1 MTRPKGAAANRAKI
15 TATTMQI
22 PAARLGPPNPLPKFA
37 WQQPVLGKP
46 IPPHRGLS
54 PEETELSFLH
64 GKDSILPYQVFDD
77 YDRSQ
82 TPTILPIVTL
92 DNGHLRVTIAP
103 GFGGRVTSLRDLRL
117 DRELLFANPVFQ
129 PGNLGLLN
137 AWWPGGIEWN
147 GVVPGHTPVACT
159 PVFVATLETERGPV
173 LRIYEFDRVMQA
185 AWQIDLFVPDGD
197 DRLFM
202 HGRIINPDP
211 TDMLGFWWTNTAVAM
226 TPGLRVLSP
235 ADYGVEHVLP
245 GNELARLP
253 FPDPERFDGSYPD
266 NWRNATSVFFR
277 APHAP
282 RLWIAALDKGGVGLV
297 QTATERMRGR
307 KFFYFGNAPGG
318 KHWMDFL
325 SQPGKGDYI
334 EIQSGFMPTQNQRF
348 AFPGNSEIHWTECY
362 AALEV
367 DAKQTHSAEYQK
379 AVAAAGLVIDQRIPV
394 AELDEIDVFLREVA
408 SRPAERRLSA
418 GSPWGGRDERL
429 MARPIAAG
437 LDFSTPE
444 AGRSAWDDLAD
455 DGKFSPAALD
465 RVPSDFAVS
474 ARWTTALAKS
484 ADAHGETWLHALML
498 GLAALNEGRHTDA
511 ADLSSRSLKMKPT
524 WLGYRQRAL
533 VAASPDAAE
542 QDYLLAWSMPG
553 APPDLAD
560 EIVDFF
566 RKTGRFQQMS
576 RFLDNLAPAV
586 LGRERV
592 VLARAQVAAQSGQV
606 KELEAFL
613 TTEFATIREGETLLD
628 ELWLALHRNTARRA
642 LGREPTG
649 AELADQMTQN
659 PIPWHLNFQMLT
671 DHPVPLDDTSL
682 N

>member
-1 MTRPKGAAANRAKI
+1 MTSSKDAAANRARI
-15 TATTMQI
+15 TTTTMQI
-22 PAARLGPPNPLPKFA
+22 PAARLGPPNPLPKFS
-37 WQQPVLGKP
+37 WQQPVPGKP
-46 IPPHRGLS
+46 IPPDRGLS
-54 PEETELSFLH
+54 IEETHLGFLH

-77 YDRSQ
+77 YDRDQ
-82 TPTILPIVTL
+82 TPKTMPIVTL
-92 DNGHLRVTIAP
+92 DNGHLCVTIAP
-103 GFGGRVTSLRDLRL
+103 GFGGRVTSLRDHRL
-117 DRELLFANPVFQ
+117 NRELLFTNPVFQ

-137 AWWPGGIEWN
+137 AWCPGGIEWN
-147 GVVPGHTPVACT
+147 GVVPGHTPVACAT
-159 PVFVATLETERGPV
+159 VFVATLETERGPI
-173 LRIYEFDRVMQA
+173 LRIYEFDRVMEA

-202 HGRIINPDP
+202 HGRIVNPDP
-211 TDMLGFWWTNTAVAM
+211 TDMLGFWWTNTAVAA
-226 TPGLRVLSP
+226 TPGMRVLSP
-235 ADYGVEHVLP
+235 AEYAVEHVLP

-253 FPDPERFDGSYPD
+253 FPDPARFDGSYPD

-282 RLWIAALDKGGVGLV
+282 RLWIAALDLGGVGLV
-297 QTATERMRGR
+297 QTATDRMRGR

-334 EIQSGFMPTQNQRF
+334 EIQSGFTPTQNQRF
-348 AFPGNSEIHWTECY
+348 AFPGHSEIHWTECY
-362 AALEV
+362 GALEV
-367 DAKQTHSAEYQK
+367 DAKHTHSADYQK
-379 AVAAAGLVIDQRIPV
+379 AVAAAGHVIDQRIPV
-394 AELDEIDVFLREVA
+394 AELDGIDLFLREV
-408 SRPAERRLSA
+408 STRPADRRLST

-444 AGRSAWDDLAD
+444 AGRSAWDELVDE
-455 DGKFSPAALD
+455 GKFSPAALD
-465 RVPSDFAVS
+465 LVPPDFAVS
-474 ARWTTALAKS
+474 ARWTAALAKS
-484 ADAHGETWLHALML
+484 AEAHGETWLHSLML
-498 GLAALNEGRHTDA
+498 GLAALNDGRAADA
-511 ADLSSRSLKMKPT
+511 ADLYQRSLTMKPT

-533 VAASPDAAE
+533 VAATHDAAE
-542 QDYLLAWSMPG
+542 QDYLSAWSMPG

-566 RKTGRFQQMS
+566 RKTGRFQRLS
-576 RFLDNLAPAV
+576 RFLGKLAPNV

-592 VLARAQVAAQSGQV
+592 VLARAQVAAQSGEV
-606 KELEAFL
+606 EELEAFL

-628 ELWLALHRNTARRA
+628 ELWLALHRTKARRA

-649 AELADQMTQN
+649 EELADVLTQN

-671 DHPVPLDDTSL
+671 DHPAPPDDKSL
-682 N
+682 K

>member
-1 MTRPKGAAANRAKI
+1 MTTPTVLSTNRATI

-22 PAARLGPPNPLPKFA
+22 PAARLGPPNPLPKFS

-46 IPPHRGLS
+46 MPPDRGLS
-54 PEETELSFLH
+54 AEETHLTFLH

-82 TPTILPIVTL
+82 TPKDIPVVTL
-92 DNGHLRVTIAP
+92 DNGRLRVTIAP
-103 GFGGRVTSLRDLRL
+103 GFGGRVTSLRDHRL
-117 DRELLFANPVFQ
+117 NRELLFANPVFQ

-147 GVVPGHTPVACT
+147 GVVPGHTPVACA
-159 PVFVATLETERGPV
+159 PVFVVTLATERGPV

-202 HGRIINPDP
+202 HGRIVNPDP
-211 TDMLGFWWTNTAVAM
+211 TDMLGFWWTNTAVAA
-226 TPGLRVLSP
+226 TPGMRILSP
-235 ADYGVEHVLP
+235 ADYGIEHVLP

-253 FPDPERFDGSYPD
+253 FPDPARFDGSYPD

-282 RLWIAALDKGGVGLV
+282 RLWIAALDSGGVGLV
-297 QTATERMRGR
+297 QTATDRMRGR

-325 SQPGKGDYI
+325 SEPGKGDYV

-362 AALEV
+362 GALEV
-367 DAKQTHSAEYQK
+367 DAKQVHSPEYQV
-379 AVAAAGLVIDQRIPV
+379 AVAAAGHVIDQRFPV
-394 AELDEIDVFLREVA
+394 AELDEIDLFLRDVSA
-408 SRPAERRLSA
+408 RPADSRLST

-429 MARPIAAG
+429 MSRPIAAG

-444 AGRSAWDDLAD
+444 ASRSAWDDLVD
-455 DGKFSPAALD
+455 DGAFSPSALD
-465 RVPSDFAVS
+465 AVPAEFAVS
-474 ARWTTALAKS
+474 ARWTAALVKS
-484 ADAHGETWLHALML
+484 AGAQGETWLHALML
-498 GLAALNEGRHTDA
+498 GLAALNEGRATDA
-511 ADLSSRSLKMKPT
+511 ADLYERSVTLKPT
-524 WLGYRQRAL
+524 WLGYRQLAL
-533 VAASPDAAE
+533 VAVTHDTAE
-542 QDYLLAWSMPG
+542 QHYLSAWSMPD
-553 APPDLAD
+553 APPELAD

-566 RKTGRFQQMS
+566 RRTGRFQQLS
-576 RFLDNLAPAV
+576 RFLAALAPAV
-586 LGRERV
+586 LARERV
-592 VLARAQVAAQSGQV
+592 ILARAQVAAQSGEV
-606 KELEAFL
+606 EELEAYL

-628 ELWLALHRNTARRA
+628 ELWLALQRNKARRA

-649 AELADQMTQN
+649 AELADLLTQN

-671 DHPVPLDDTSL
+671 DHPARLTKKP
-682 N
+682 

>member
-1 MTRPKGAAANRAKI
+1 MTGPKGAAANRAKI

-82 TPTILPIVTL
+82 TPTTLPIVTL

-408 SRPAERRLSA
+408 SRPTERRLSA

-444 AGRSAWDDLAD
+444 AGPTAWDDLAD
-455 DGKFSPAALD
+455 DGKFSAAALD

-511 ADLSSRSLKMKPT
+511 ADLSTRSLKMKPT

-533 VAASPDAAE
+533 VAATPDAAE

-576 RFLDNLAPAV
+576 GFLDNLAPAV

-628 ELWLALHRNTARRA
+628 ELWLALHRNKARRA

-649 AELADQMTQN
+649 AELADVLTQN

>member
-1 MTRPKGAAANRAKI
+1 MTKAKGMVASRAKV

-22 PAARLGPPNPLPKFA
+22 PAARLGPPNPLPKFS
-37 WQQPVLGKP
+37 WQQPVLGKS

-54 PEETELSFLH
+54 PEETDLSFLH
-64 GKDSILPYQVFDD
+64 GKDSILPYQVYDD

-82 TPTILPIVTL
+82 SQTTLPLVTL
-92 DNGHLRVTIAP
+92 DNGHLCVTIAP
-103 GFGGRVTSLRDLRL
+103 GFGGRVTSLLDHRL
-117 DRELLFANPVFQ
+117 DRELLFTNPVFQ

-137 AWWPGGIEWN
+137 AWFPGGIEWN
-147 GVVPGHTPVACT
+147 GVVPGHTPVACAT
-159 PVFVATLETERGPV
+159 VFVATLETERGPI
-173 LRIYEFDRVMQA
+173 LRIYEFDRVMEA

-211 TDMLGFWWTNTAVAM
+211 ADMLGFWWTNTAVAA

-253 FPDPERFDGSYPD
+253 FPDPARFDGSYPD

-277 APHAP
+277 APDAP
-282 RLWIAALDKGGVGLV
+282 RLWIAALDEGGVGLV
-297 QTATERMRGR
+297 QTATDRMRGR

-334 EIQSGFMPTQNQRF
+334 EIQSGFTPTQNQRF
-348 AFPGNSEIHWTECY
+348 AFPGKSEIHWTECY

-367 DAKQTHSAEYQK
+367 EAKQAHSANYK
-379 AVAAAGLVIDQRIPV
+379 AAVAAAGQIVDQRLSV
-394 AELDEIDVFLREVA
+394 AELDEVDIFLREVS
-408 SRPAERRLSA
+408 SRPADHRLSI

-429 MARPIAAG
+429 MGRPIAAG
-437 LDFSTPE
+437 LDFSTP
-444 AGRSAWDDLAD
+444 AATRSAWDDLVD
-455 DGKFSPAALD
+455 ESRFSPAALAQ
-465 RVPSDFAVS
+465 VPPDFAVS
-474 ARWTTALAKS
+474 ARWTEALVNS
-484 ADAHGETWLHALML
+484 ANAHGETWLHALLL
-498 GLAALNEGRHTDA
+498 GLAALNEGRE
-511 ADLSSRSLKMKPT
+511 ADSANLYERSLTMKPT

-533 VAASPDAAE
+533 VAATHDAAE
-542 QDYLLAWSMPG
+542 HAYLLAWSLPG

-576 RFLDNLAPAV
+576 QFLEILSPAI

-592 VLARAQVAAQSGQV
+592 ILARAQVAAQSGQV
-606 KELEAFL
+606 EELEAFL
-613 TTEFATIREGETLLD
+613 STEFAAIREGETLLD
-628 ELWLALHRNTARRA
+628 ELWLALHRNKTHRA
-642 LGREPTG
+642 LGRVPTG
-649 AELADQMTQN
+649 AELDDALRQN

-671 DHPVPLDDTSL
+671 DHPAQPDDKIL
-682 N
+682 K

>member
-1 MTRPKGAAANRAKI
+1 MMRPKSAAASRAKI

-54 PEETELSFLH
+54 AEETELSFLH

-82 TPTILPIVTL
+82 TPKKVPIVTL
-92 DNGHLRVTIAP
+92 DNGHLCVTIAP
-103 GFGGRVTSLRDLRL
+103 GFGGRVTSLRDHRL
-117 DRELLFANPVFQ
+117 DRELLFANSVFQ

-147 GVVPGHTPVACT
+147 GVVPGHTPVACA

-211 TDMLGFWWTNTAVAM
+211 TDMLGFWWTNTAVAA

-253 FPDPERFDGSYPD
+253 FPDPARFDGSYPD

-277 APHAP
+277 APDAP
-282 RLWIAALDKGGVGLV
+282 RLWIAALDESGVGLV
-297 QTATERMRGR
+297 QTATDRMRGR
-307 KFFYFGNAPGG
+307 KFFYFGKAPGG

-334 EIQSGFMPTQNQRF
+334 EIQSGFTPTQNQRF
-348 AFPGNSEIHWTECY
+348 AFPGKSEIHWTECY

-367 DAKQTHSAEYQK
+367 DAKRTHSADYQE
-379 AVAAAGLVIDQRIPV
+379 AVAAAGHVVDQRFPV
-394 AELDEIDVFLREVA
+394 AELDEIDHFLREVS
-408 SRPAERRLSA
+408 SRPADHRLSI

-429 MARPIAAG
+429 MGRTIAAG
-437 LDFSTPE
+437 LDFSTPG
-444 AGRSAWDDLAD
+444 AGRSAWDDLVD
-455 DGKFSPAALD
+455 DGMFSPAALVQ
-465 RVPSDFAVS
+465 VPPDFAVS
-474 ARWTTALAKS
+474 ARWTAALAKS
-484 ADAHGETWLHALML
+484 AKAHGETWLHALML
-498 GLAALNEGRHTDA
+498 GLAALNEGRGADA
-511 ADLSSRSLKMKPT
+511 ADLYQRSLKMKPT

-533 VAASPDAAE
+533 VAATHDAAE
-542 QDYLLAWSMPG
+542 RDYLLAWSMPG

-566 RKTGRFQQMS
+566 RKAGRFQQMS
-576 RFLDNLAPAV
+576 RFLEILSPAV

-606 KELEAFL
+606 EELEAFL
-613 TTEFATIREGETLLD
+613 TTEFAAIREGETLLD
-628 ELWLALHRNTARRA
+628 ELWRALHRNKARRA
-642 LGREPTG
+642 LGYEPTG
-649 AELADQMTQN
+649 AELDDVLRQN

-671 DHPVPLDDTSL
+671 DHPAPPDDKSL
-682 N
+682 K

>member
-1 MTRPKGAAANRAKI
+1 MTTPKYAAANRARI

-22 PAARLGPPNPLPKFA
+22 PAARLGPPNPLPKFS

-46 IPPHRGLS
+46 IPPDRGLS
-54 PEETELSFLH
+54 IEETHLGFLH

-77 YDRSQ
+77 YDRDQ
-82 TPTILPIVTL
+82 TPKTMPIVTL
-92 DNGHLRVTIAP
+92 DNGHLCVTIAP
-103 GFGGRVTSLRDLRL
+103 VFGGRVTSLRDHRL
-117 DRELLFANPVFQ
+117 NRELLFTNPVFQ

-137 AWWPGGIEWN
+137 AWCPGGIEWN
-147 GVVPGHTPVACT
+147 GVVPGHTPVACAT
-159 PVFVATLETERGPV
+159 VFVATLETERGPI
-173 LRIYEFDRVMQA
+173 LRIYEFDRVMEA

-202 HGRIINPDP
+202 HGRIVNPDP
-211 TDMLGFWWTNTAVAM
+211 TDMLGFWWTNTAVAA
-226 TPGLRVLSP
+226 TPGMRVLSP
-235 ADYGVEHVLP
+235 AEYAVEHVLP

-253 FPDPERFDGSYPD
+253 FPDPARFDGSYPD

-282 RLWIAALDKGGVGLV
+282 RLWIAALDLGGVGLV
-297 QTATERMRGR
+297 QTATDRMRGR

-334 EIQSGFMPTQNQRF
+334 EIQSGFTPTQNQRF
-348 AFPGNSEIHWTECY
+348 AFPGHSEIHWTECY
-362 AALEV
+362 GALEV
-367 DAKQTHSAEYQK
+367 DAKRTHSADYQE
-379 AVAAAGLVIDQRIPV
+379 AVTAAGHVVDQRIPV
-394 AELDEIDVFLREVA
+394 AELDGIDLFLREV
-408 SRPAERRLSA
+408 STRPADRRLST

-444 AGRSAWDDLAD
+444 AGRSAWDELVD

-465 RVPSDFAVS
+465 LVPPDFAVS
-474 ARWTTALAKS
+474 ARWTAALAKS
-484 ADAHGETWLHALML
+484 AGAHGETWLHSLML
-498 GLAALNEGRHTDA
+498 GLAALNEGRA
-511 ADLSSRSLKMKPT
+511 ADALDLFERSLTMKPT

-533 VAASPDAAE
+533 VAATHDAAE
-542 QDYLLAWSMPG
+542 QDYLLAWSMPD

-566 RKTGRFQQMS
+566 RKTGRFQRLS
-576 RFLDNLAPAV
+576 WFLGKLSPNV

-592 VLARAQVAAQSGQV
+592 VLARAQVAAQSGEV
-606 KELEAFL
+606 EELEAFL

-628 ELWLALHRNTARRA
+628 ELWLALHRTKARRA

-649 AELADQMTQN
+649 EELADVLTQN

-671 DHPVPLDDTSL
+671 DHPAPPDDKSL
-682 N
+682 K

>member
-1 MTRPKGAAANRAKI
+1 MKRPKGAAANRAKI

-22 PAARLGPPNPLPKFA
+22 PAARLGLPNPLPKFA

-82 TPTILPIVTL
+82 TPTTLPIVTL

-147 GVVPGHTPVACT
+147 GVVPGHTPVACA

-185 AWQIDLFVPDGD
+185 AWQIDLFVADGD

-282 RLWIAALDKGGVGLV
+282 RLWIAALDQGGVGLV
-297 QTATERMRGR
+297 QTATKRMRGR

-394 AELDEIDVFLREVA
+394 ADLEEIDVFLREVA

-474 ARWTTALAKS
+474 ARWTAALAKS
-484 ADAHGETWLHALML
+484 AEAHGETWLHALML

-511 ADLSSRSLKMKPT
+511 ADLSSRSLEMKPT

-533 VAASPDAAE
+533 VAASQDAAE

-628 ELWLALHRNTARRA
+628 ELWLALHRNKARRA

>member
-1 MTRPKGAAANRAKI
+1 MTTPKYAAANRARI

-22 PAARLGPPNPLPKFA
+22 PAARLGPPNPLPKFS
-37 WQQPVLGKP
+37 WQQPVPGKP
-46 IPPHRGLS
+46 IPPDRGLS
-54 PEETELSFLH
+54 IEETHLGFLH

-77 YDRSQ
+77 YDRDQ
-82 TPTILPIVTL
+82 TPKTMPIVTL
-92 DNGHLRVTIAP
+92 DNGHLCVTIAS
-103 GFGGRVTSLRDLRL
+103 GFGGRVTSLRDHRL
-117 DRELLFANPVFQ
+117 NRELLFTNPVFQ

-137 AWWPGGIEWN
+137 AWCPGGIEWN
-147 GVVPGHTPVACT
+147 GVVPGHTPVACAT
-159 PVFVATLETERGPV
+159 VFVATLETERGPI
-173 LRIYEFDRVMQA
+173 LRIYEFDRVMEA

-202 HGRIINPDP
+202 HGRIVNPDP
-211 TDMLGFWWTNTAVAM
+211 TDMLGFWWTNTAVAA
-226 TPGLRVLSP
+226 TPGMRVLSP
-235 ADYGVEHVLP
+235 AEYAVEHVLP

-253 FPDPERFDGSYPD
+253 FPDPARFDGSYPD

-282 RLWIAALDKGGVGLV
+282 RLWIAALDLGGVGLV
-297 QTATERMRGR
+297 QTATDRMRGR

-334 EIQSGFMPTQNQRF
+334 EIQSGFTPTQNQRF
-348 AFPGNSEIHWTECY
+348 AFPGHSEIHWTECY
-362 AALEV
+362 GALEV
-367 DAKQTHSAEYQK
+367 DAKRTHSADYQE
-379 AVAAAGLVIDQRIPV
+379 AVTAAGHVVDQRIPV
-394 AELDEIDVFLREVA
+394 AELDGIDLFLREV
-408 SRPAERRLSA
+408 STRPADRRLST

-444 AGRSAWDDLAD
+444 AGRSAWDDLVD

-465 RVPSDFAVS
+465 LVPPDFAVS
-474 ARWTTALAKS
+474 ARWTAALAKS
-484 ADAHGETWLHALML
+484 AGAHGETWLHSLML
-498 GLAALNEGRHTDA
+498 GLAALNEGRA
-511 ADLSSRSLKMKPT
+511 ADALDLFERSLTMKPT

-533 VAASPDAAE
+533 VAATHDATE
-542 QDYLLAWSMPG
+542 QDYLLAWSMPD

-566 RKTGRFQQMS
+566 RKTGRFQRLS
-576 RFLDNLAPAV
+576 RFLGKLAPKV

-592 VLARAQVAAQSGQV
+592 VLARAQVAAQSGEV
-606 KELEAFL
+606 EELEAFL

-628 ELWLALHRNTARRA
+628 ELWLALHRTKARRA

-649 AELADQMTQN
+649 EELADVLTQN

-671 DHPVPLDDTSL
+671 DHPAPPDDKSL
-682 N
+682 K

>member
-1 MTRPKGAAANRAKI
+1 MTTPKDAAANRARI

-22 PAARLGPPNPLPKFA
+22 PAARLGPPNPLPKFS
-37 WQQPVLGKP
+37 WQQPVPGKP
-46 IPPHRGLS
+46 IPPDRGLS
-54 PEETELSFLH
+54 IEETHLGFLH

-77 YDRSQ
+77 YDRDQ
-82 TPTILPIVTL
+82 TPKPMPIVTL
-92 DNGHLRVTIAP
+92 DNGHLCVTIAP
-103 GFGGRVTSLRDLRL
+103 GFGGRVTSLRDHRL
-117 DRELLFANPVFQ
+117 NRELLFANPVFQ

-137 AWWPGGIEWN
+137 AWCPGGIEWN
-147 GVVPGHTPVACT
+147 GVVPGHTPVACAT
-159 PVFVATLETERGPV
+159 VFVATLETERGPI
-173 LRIYEFDRVMQA
+173 LRIYEFDRVMEA

-202 HGRIINPDP
+202 HGRIVNPDP
-211 TDMLGFWWTNTAVAM
+211 TDMLGFWWTNTAVAA
-226 TPGLRVLSP
+226 TPGMRVLSP
-235 ADYGVEHVLP
+235 AEYAVEHVLP

-253 FPDPERFDGSYPD
+253 FPDPARFDGSYPD

-282 RLWIAALDKGGVGLV
+282 RLWIAALDLGGVGLV
-297 QTATERMRGR
+297 QTATDRMRGR

-334 EIQSGFMPTQNQRF
+334 EIQSGFTPTQNQRF
-348 AFPGNSEIHWTECY
+348 AFPGHSEIHWTECY
-362 AALEV
+362 GALEV
-367 DAKQTHSAEYQK
+367 DAKRTHSADYQE
-379 AVAAAGLVIDQRIPV
+379 AVTAAGHVIDQRIPV
-394 AELDEIDVFLREVA
+394 AELDGIDLFLREVSTRTA
-408 SRPAERRLSA
+408 DRRLST

-444 AGRSAWDDLAD
+444 AGRSAWDELVDE
-455 DGKFSPAALD
+455 GKFSPAALD
-465 RVPSDFAVS
+465 LVPPDFAVS
-474 ARWTTALAKS
+474 ARWTAALAKS
-484 ADAHGETWLHALML
+484 AGAHGETWLHSLML
-498 GLAALNEGRHTDA
+498 GLAALNEGRA
-511 ADLSSRSLKMKPT
+511 ADALDLFERSLTMKPT

-533 VAASPDAAE
+533 VAATHDAAE
-542 QDYLLAWSMPG
+542 QDYLSAWSMPD

-566 RKTGRFQQMS
+566 RKTGRFQRLS
-576 RFLDNLAPAV
+576 RFLGKLAPNV

-592 VLARAQVAAQSGQV
+592 VLARAQVAAQSGEV
-606 KELEAFL
+606 EELEAFL

-628 ELWLALHRNTARRA
+628 ELWLALHRTKARRA

-649 AELADQMTQN
+649 EELADVLTQN

-671 DHPVPLDDTSL
+671 DHPAPPDDKSL
-682 N
+682 K

>member
-1 MTRPKGAAANRAKI
+1 MTSSKDAAANRARI
-15 TATTMQI
+15 TTTTMQI
-22 PAARLGPPNPLPKFA
+22 PAARLGPPNPLPKFS
-37 WQQPVLGKP
+37 WQQPVPGKP
-46 IPPHRGLS
+46 IPPDRGLS
-54 PEETELSFLH
+54 IEETHLGFLH

-77 YDRSQ
+77 YDRDQ
-82 TPTILPIVTL
+82 TPKTMPIVTL
-92 DNGHLRVTIAP
+92 DNGHLCVTIAP
-103 GFGGRVTSLRDLRL
+103 GFGGRVTSLRDHRL
-117 DRELLFANPVFQ
+117 NRELLFTNPVFQ

-137 AWWPGGIEWN
+137 AWCPGGIEWN
-147 GVVPGHTPVACT
+147 GVVPGHTPVACAT
-159 PVFVATLETERGPV
+159 VFVATLETERGPI
-173 LRIYEFDRVMQA
+173 LRIYEFDRVMEA

-202 HGRIINPDP
+202 HGRIVNPDP
-211 TDMLGFWWTNTAVAM
+211 TDMLGFWWTNTAVAA
-226 TPGLRVLSP
+226 TPGMRVLSP
-235 ADYGVEHVLP
+235 AEYAVEHVLP

-253 FPDPERFDGSYPD
+253 FPDPARFDGSYPD

-282 RLWIAALDKGGVGLV
+282 RLWIAALDLGGVGLV
-297 QTATERMRGR
+297 QTATDRMRGR

-334 EIQSGFMPTQNQRF
+334 EIQSGFTPTQNQRF
-348 AFPGNSEIHWTECY
+348 AFPGHSEIHWTECY
-362 AALEV
+362 GALEV
-367 DAKQTHSAEYQK
+367 DAKRTHSADYQE
-379 AVAAAGLVIDQRIPV
+379 AVAAAGHVVDQRIPV
-394 AELDEIDVFLREVA
+394 AELDGIDLFLREV
-408 SRPAERRLSA
+408 STRPADRRLST

-444 AGRSAWDDLAD
+444 AGRSAWDELVDE
-455 DGKFSPAALD
+455 GKFSPAALD
-465 RVPSDFAVS
+465 LVPPDFAVS
-474 ARWTTALAKS
+474 ARWTAALAKS
-484 ADAHGETWLHALML
+484 AGAHGETWLHSLML
-498 GLAALNEGRHTDA
+498 GLAALNEGRA
-511 ADLSSRSLKMKPT
+511 ADALDLFERSLTMKPT

-533 VAASPDAAE
+533 VAPTHDAAE
-542 QDYLLAWSMPG
+542 QDYLSAWSMPG

-566 RKTGRFQQMS
+566 RKTGRFQRLS
-576 RFLDNLAPAV
+576 RFLGKLAPNV

-592 VLARAQVAAQSGQV
+592 VLARAQVAAQSGEV
-606 KELEAFL
+606 EELEAFL

-628 ELWLALHRNTARRA
+628 ELWLALHRTKARRA

-649 AELADQMTQN
+649 EELADVLTQN

-671 DHPVPLDDTSL
+671 DHPAPPDDKSL
-682 N
+682 K

>member
-1 MTRPKGAAANRAKI
+1 MTTPKDAAANRARI

-22 PAARLGPPNPLPKFA
+22 PAARLGPPNPLPKFS
-37 WQQPVLGKP
+37 WQQPVPGKP
-46 IPPHRGLS
+46 IPPDRGLS
-54 PEETELSFLH
+54 IEETHLGFLH

-77 YDRSQ
+77 YDRDQ
-82 TPTILPIVTL
+82 TPKTMPIVTL
-92 DNGHLRVTIAP
+92 DNGHLCVTIAP
-103 GFGGRVTSLRDLRL
+103 GFGGRVTSLRDHRL
-117 DRELLFANPVFQ
+117 NRELLFTNPVFQ

-137 AWWPGGIEWN
+137 AWCPGGIEWN
-147 GVVPGHTPVACT
+147 GVVPGHTPVACAT
-159 PVFVATLETERGPV
+159 VFVATLETERGPI
-173 LRIYEFDRVMQA
+173 LRIYEFDRVMEA

-202 HGRIINPDP
+202 HGRIVNPDP
-211 TDMLGFWWTNTAVAM
+211 TDMLGFWWTNTAVAA
-226 TPGLRVLSP
+226 TPGMRVLSP
-235 ADYGVEHVLP
+235 AEYAVEHVLP

-253 FPDPERFDGSYPD
+253 FPDPARFDGSYPD

-282 RLWIAALDKGGVGLV
+282 RLWIAALDLGGVGLV
-297 QTATERMRGR
+297 QTATDRMRGR

-334 EIQSGFMPTQNQRF
+334 EIQSGFTPTQNQRF
-348 AFPGNSEIHWTECY
+348 AFPGQSEIHWTECY
-362 AALEV
+362 GALEV
-367 DAKQTHSAEYQK
+367 DAKQTHSADYQK
-379 AVAAAGLVIDQRIPV
+379 AVAAAGHVIDQRFPV
-394 AELDEIDVFLREVA
+394 AELDGIDLFLREV
-408 SRPAERRLSA
+408 STRPADRRLST

-444 AGRSAWDDLAD
+444 AGRSAWDELVDE
-455 DGKFSPAALD
+455 GKFSPAALD
-465 RVPSDFAVS
+465 LVPPDFVVS
-474 ARWTTALAKS
+474 ARWTAALAKS
-484 ADAHGETWLHALML
+484 AEAHGETWLHSLML
-498 GLAALNEGRHTDA
+498 GLAALNEGRA
-511 ADLSSRSLKMKPT
+511 ADALDLFERSLTMKPT

-533 VAASPDAAE
+533 VAATHDLAE
-542 QDYLLAWSMPG
+542 QDYLSAWSMPG

-566 RKTGRFQQMS
+566 RKTGRFQRLS
-576 RFLDNLAPAV
+576 RFLGKLAPNV

-592 VLARAQVAAQSGQV
+592 VLARAQVAAQSGEV
-606 KELEAFL
+606 EELEAFL

-628 ELWLALHRNTARRA
+628 ELWLALHRAKARRA

-649 AELADQMTQN
+649 EELADVLTQN

-671 DHPVPLDDTSL
+671 DHPAPPDDKSL
-682 N
+682 K